1 MNPLAMNDIHPQLV
15 NDCVLLGRFPLCHLL
30 LCNDSH
36 YPWFILVPARL
47 HIREIYQLEAI
58 DRQQLLDE
66 SCQLSEFLMDTYVGD
81 KLNVA
86 ALGNQVPQL
95 HLHHIVRYAS
105 DAAWPGPIWG
115 KHAAT
120 VYSPQAIEEIRGLLV
135 AAALDGYVPAAL
147 NLTGV

>member
-1 MNPLAMNDIHPQLV
+1 MNQTAMNDIHPQLV
-15 NDCVLLGRFPLCHLL
+15 NDCELLGRFPLCHLL

-47 HIREIYQLEAI
+47 DIREIYQLDAI

-66 SCQLSEFLMDTYVGD
+66 SCQLSEFLMNNYAGD

-95 HLHHIVRYAS
+95 HLHHIVRFES

-115 KHAAT
+115 KNAAT
-120 VYSPQAIEEIRGLLV
+120 AYSAEAIEEIRNLFGE
-135 AAALDGYVPAAL
+135 AALDGYVSAAL
-147 NLTGV
+147 N

>member
-1 MNPLAMNDIHPQLV
+1 MNDIHPQLV

-30 LCNDSH
+30 LCNDCH

-47 HIREIYQLEAI
+47 DIREIYQLEAI

-66 SCQLSEFLMDTYVGD
+66 SCQLSEFLMTHYGGD

-120 VYSPQAIEEIRGLLV
+120 AYSPEAIEEIRDLFV

-147 NLTGV
+147 N